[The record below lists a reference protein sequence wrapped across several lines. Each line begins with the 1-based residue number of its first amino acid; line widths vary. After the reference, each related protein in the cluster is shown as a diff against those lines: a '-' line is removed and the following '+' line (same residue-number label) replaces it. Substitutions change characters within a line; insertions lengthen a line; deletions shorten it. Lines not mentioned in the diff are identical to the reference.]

1 MPQSLNFARFSGL
14 KTMSQLS
21 ILASGPRIF
30 CADLDVVAD
39 AGGAPHVIGAVIIA
53 GIVGRELLGHHRPG
67 VGEVGQLRLVEL
79 QENLGRDLA
88 LQEIAGGNDD
98 VVARFAGQQP
108 RLQRLVGVERVVDHL
123 DAGFLGEVLQHPR
136 RHVVRPVVEIDRAL
150 LGTRRRKQQHRGNRA
165 ERSAMRIAGPVS
177 HLVYLFRR
185 CTASDRR
192 SSAVSSVASF
202 LEKQNRTTDVTAS
215 CS

>member
-21 ILASGPRIF
+21 ILASAPENLLRR
-30 CADLDVVAD
+30 LDVVAD

-53 GIVGRELLGHHRPG
+53 GIVGREFLGHHRPG
-67 VGEVGQLRLVEL
+67 VGEVRQLRLVEFQKHL
-79 QENLGRDLA
+79 CRDLA
-88 LQEIAGGNDD
+88 LEEIAGGNDD
-98 VVARFAGQQP
+98 VVARLAGQKP
-108 RLQRLVGVERVVDHL
+108 RLQRLVGIKRVVDHL
-123 DAGFLGEVLQHPR
+123 DAGFLGEILQHPR
-136 RHVVRPVVEIDRAL
+136 RHIVRPVVEIDRAL
-150 LGTRRRKQQHRGNRA
+150 FGTRGRQQQHRGNRA
-165 ERSAMRIAGPVS
+165 NQSNRTAAPIA
-177 HLVYLFRR
+177 HLYLFRR
-185 CTASDRR
+185 CTASARR